1 MLWELRGANGRAGKA
16 PEQGGPRDVTGTT
29 EGSAQPQESTGK
41 GEVQLQIIQ
50 ITNFPIAGREPDQRD
65 ASGMTGREHS
75 SRHSKKKKKNSFI
88 HITPPAKNPV
98 PDLPSPLVIQNI
110 DTSSHCTISIQ
121 PIINSSLITEP
132 AAHNKCL

>member
-1 MLWELRGANGRAGKA
+1 MLWELRGANGRVGKA

-65 ASGMTGREHS
+65 ASGMTGREHG
-75 SRHSKKKKKNSFI
+75 SRHSKKKKIPLFTSLLLQKIQSLTSLPLWLFRI
-88 HITPPAKNPV
+88 LTPAPTA
-98 PDLPSPLVIQNI
+98 PSQ
-110 DTSSHCTISIQ
+110 SS
-121 PIINSSLITEP
+121 PSST
-132 AAHNKCL
+132 AA